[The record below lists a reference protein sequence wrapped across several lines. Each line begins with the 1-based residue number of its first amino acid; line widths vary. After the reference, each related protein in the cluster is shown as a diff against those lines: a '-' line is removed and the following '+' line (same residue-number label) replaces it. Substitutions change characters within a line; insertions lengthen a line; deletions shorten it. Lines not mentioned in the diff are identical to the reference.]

1 MPGCERLL
9 VASSKGGVG
18 KSTAALGLAAE
29 FARLG
34 KRVLLC
40 DLDSTSR
47 SLDLLTGCQNE
58 ALFSFTDILD
68 GMDAED
74 ALLTPFR
81 DLPGLR
87 FLPAPTPRRLS
98 EMKAERGT
106 DESGLIRSGVECVAA
121 WDGYDMLICD
131 TGGGL
136 DAACAAASFFT
147 LTLVVSEQSQTSV
160 RAAEYA
166 ASRLERCGAGRMRLC
181 VTSFDLS
188 AVKRENR
195 AGVIEI
201 IDSSSL
207 QCVGVIPYDPR
218 LERFQDRGE
227 LPPRRSPVTA
237 ACRNIARRI
246 MGYDV
251 PLFEGMP
258 KLYRR
263 RRLAL

>member
-1 MPGCERLL
+1 MPGYERLL

-40 DLDSTSR
+40 DLDDTSR

-58 ALFSFTDILD
+58 ALFTFADVLSGTDPER
-68 GMDAED
+68 AV
-74 ALLTPFR
+74 LTPWK
-81 DLPGLR
+81 DLPELR
-87 FLPAPTPRRLS
+87 LLPAPSPGAMRRAAL
-98 EMKAERGT
+98 ERETGA
-106 DESGLIRSGVECVAA
+106 DALIREGLDRLTA
-121 WDGYDMLICD
+121 WGGFDMMVCD
-131 TGGGL
+131 TGAGL
-136 DAACAAASFFT
+136 DTASAAASRFPFV
-147 LTLVVSEQSQTSV
+147 LVVSSQSQTSV
-160 RAAEYA
+160 PAAEYA
-166 ASRLERCGAGRMRLC
+166 ASRLERCGAGTMRLC
-181 VTSFDLS
+181 VCSFDLS

-195 AGVIEI
+195 AGVI
-201 IDSSSL
+201 
-207 QCVGVIPYDPR
+207 PRDPR
-218 LERFQDRGE
+218 LQRYQDRGE
-227 LPPRRSPVTA
+227 LPPRTSPVTA

-258 KLYRR
+258 SLYRR